1 VSVTLRQ
8 PWPNETGRVLPV
20 ITGKLTWAV
29 SRSLRVA
36 KRLPKALRES
46 ALRKIDELAKR
57 AQVKI

>member
-1 VSVTLRQ
+1 
-8 PWPNETGRVLPV
+8 V